1 MRHAMRLSL
10 LLVGFSPAWGCA
22 PRADRVFAAP
32 GVLTGSSGARPGY
45 GVKLVAA
52 KEAPSTVVGDD
63 GSLCRLTAERYE
75 EVDTGDWVAC
85 EWTIEPA

>member
-10 LLVGFSPAWGCA
+10 LLVGLSLVWGCT

-32 GVLTGSSGARPGY
+32 GVLTGSSGALPGY
-45 GVKLVAA
+45 GVKLVEA

-63 GSLCRLTAERYE
+63 GSVCRLTAERYA
-75 EVDTGDWVAC
+75 EVDAGDWVAC
-85 EWTIEPA
+85 EWTIEPG